1 VADVGSI
8 SIESLEWGLLGDSVG
23 EPVVEV
29 DRLLQR
35 RGPILGGEASTI
47 EKSSSVN
54 SKVVIVCLDGT
65 VLGGAIGAGRFHKT

>member
-1 VADVGSI
+1 M
-8 SIESLEWGLLGDSVG
+8 
-23 EPVVEV
+23 EV

-54 SKVVIVCLDGT
+54 SEVVIVCLDGA